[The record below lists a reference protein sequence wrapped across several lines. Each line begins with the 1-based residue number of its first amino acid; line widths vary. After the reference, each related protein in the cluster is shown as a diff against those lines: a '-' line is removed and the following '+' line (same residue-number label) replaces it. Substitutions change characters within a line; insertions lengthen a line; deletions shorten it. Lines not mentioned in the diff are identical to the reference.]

1 MSIKLMSIADTA
13 KLIKSI
19 KTRANGVQRDI
30 HIAAVSTLAHIRD
43 HGDYTG
49 AVALMNALPTG
60 QRVKGLAV
68 WYKHFSNGK
77 FRLTYKNKVWA
88 GSLEKDRDA
97 EDFDVDAATDVTFA
111 EFTTEAEPKQSTV
124 DTLRKYLE
132 KMAANDEKLPDGK
145 PKVTEEARALA
156 GAALRAIAA

>member
-1 MSIKLMSIADTA
+1 MKILSTADTA

-19 KTRANGVQRDI
+19 RGRAASVQRDI

-43 HGDYTG
+43 HGDYTL
-49 AVALMNALPTG
+49 AVDLMNALPSG

-68 WYKHFSNGK
+68 WYKNFSNGK
-77 FRLTYKNKVWA
+77 FKLTCKNKIWT
-88 GSLEKDRDA
+88 GSLEKDRDV
-97 EDFDVDAATDVTFA
+97 EDFDVDAATDVTYG
-111 EFTTEAEPKQSTV
+111 EFTAETEPKQATV

-145 PKVTEEARALA
+145 PKVTEEAKALA
-156 GAALRAIAA
+156 AAALVAIAA